1 MHLVHQG
8 AAHRQPATVHIHLM
22 GADCLSYGGGVRL
35 RAGDVTEIQFE
46 HFGRPLRNVIT
57 KEQPLTAPVRVKR
70 MR

>member
-1 MHLVHQG
+1 
-8 AAHRQPATVHIHLM
+8 M
-22 GADCLSYGGGVRL
+22 GADCLSYGEGVRL